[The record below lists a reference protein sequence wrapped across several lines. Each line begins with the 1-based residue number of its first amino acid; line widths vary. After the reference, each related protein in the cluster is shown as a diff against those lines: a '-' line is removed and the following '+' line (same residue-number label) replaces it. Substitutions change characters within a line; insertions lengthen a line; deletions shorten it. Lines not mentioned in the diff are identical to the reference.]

1 MKYYPF
7 LILIFILLLPLQKGD
22 TAEISSIEIDRMDV
36 FDSELQKD
44 NWFVYRWGNT
54 LHILTKEWVIRDEL
68 LYDVGEELDTLK
80 ILETERNLRALEFIG
95 DADTEL
101 NYNDDSSKVDVE
113 LTTSDQWTTIIGP
126 TSEGS
131 GGEYTFGF
139 ALSEKNL
146 FGWGK
151 DIMGEY
157 YTGNDLKGHYFDYID
172 YNFFR
177 TRLRAALS
185 WENDGYVRKTEF
197 SIRRPLYSLTDK
209 YAVSIYGFDS
219 NGNIRYFNSGYE
231 LFRYQ
236 SQSQNYLATL
246 TRSYGVIFK
255 KNLSIKLQ
263 WSDKEYFYA
272 SQFST
277 FRSLVPPDETETRAD
292 LELYLGKSGYKTVR
306 YLDNFG
312 NVEDLTLGWGL
323 IMSIGRA
330 FEILGGNITRNYGKI
345 KLSTAFNPA
354 RDIYIAASSS
364 ASARFNG
371 DWSNAFYANKLYL
384 YWKNSQRTVSALRL
398 LAGFYDRP
406 DSYIVNYIGG
416 KFGLRGYDNYALA
429 GQNYL
434 VANFEQRYYS
444 PIKILTVALGF
455 AGFVDVGKSW
465 YENAGYDSE
474 DWKADVG
481 IGLRFGL
488 TKSSG
493 NKVVRIDIARSLS
506 EDKYNL
512 SFGTLMFFSFGR

>member
-1 MKYYPF
+1 MRYFPVLVF
-7 LILIFILLLPLQKGD
+7 LFILLFPLHKGD
-22 TAEISSIEIDRMDV
+22 TAEISSVDINRMDV
-36 FDSELQKD
+36 FDSELRDD

-68 LYDVGEELDTLK
+68 LYEVGDELDTLK

-95 DADTEL
+95 EADTEL
-101 NYNDDSSKVDVE
+101 EFGEDSSTVKVE

-126 TSEGS
+126 TTEGG

-139 ALSEKNL
+139 AVSEKNL

-157 YTGNDLKGHYFDYID
+157 YTGNDLKGHYLDYID

-177 TRLRAALS
+177 TRLRASLN
-185 WENDGYVRKTEF
+185 WENDGYVRSTEF
-197 SIRRPLYSLTDK
+197 SIRKPLYSLTDK
-209 YAVSIYGFDS
+209 YAVSIYGFNSD
-219 NGNIRYFNSGYE
+219 GNIRYFYSGNE

-236 SQSQNYLATL
+236 SKSEKYSAML
-246 TRSYGVIFK
+246 TRSFGALFK
-255 KNLSIKLQ
+255 KNLSVKLH
-263 WSDKEYFYA
+263 WSEEEYSYA
-272 SQFST
+272 SHFSAY
-277 FRSLVPPDETETRAD
+277 RSLVPPDETEMRAD
-292 LELYLGKSGYKTVR
+292 LELYLGKTGYKTVR

-323 IMSIGRA
+323 TTSIGRA
-330 FEILGGNITRNYGKI
+330 FETLGGNITRNYGKI
-345 KLSTAFNPA
+345 RLSTALNPV
-354 RDIYIAASSS
+354 RDIYIAASGS
-364 ASARFNG
+364 ASARFDG
-371 DWSNAFYANKLYL
+371 DWENAFYAHKLYL
-384 YWKNSQRTVSALRL
+384 YWKNSQRAVSALRL

-406 DSYIVNYIGG
+406 NSYIVNYIGG
-416 KFGLRGYDNYALA
+416 KFGLRGYDNYSLA

-444 PIKILTVALGF
+444 PIKILTVALGL
-455 AGFVDVGKSW
+455 AGFVDVGKTW

-474 DWKADVG
+474 DWKADAG

-493 NKVVRIDIARSLS
+493 NKVVRMDIARSLS
-506 EDKYNL
+506 EDQFYL
-512 SFGTLMFFSFGR
+512 SFGTLMFFGFGR